1 MKALILAG
9 GKGTRLKDITGDL
22 PKPLVPFGERSLIE
36 HQIALCVRHGFREIH
51 LLTGY
56 GSEHFRSRLGSG
68 EQFGARLHH
77 HIEST
82 PLGTAG
88 SVKEVEDVIGSEP
101 FLLLY
106 GDVFIDMDLERLL
119 EHHRRHA
126 GLATLVVHPND
137 HPQDSDLLELEGD
150 RIVEFHPKPHR
161 PDHYYFNM
169 VNAGACVLE
178 AGITRHIPRGQL
190 TDFGRDIFP
199 RCLAEGEKL
208 FAYATPEYLKDI
220 GTPQRYR
227 TVLADYLS
235 GRCARLRLDHPRRCV
250 FLDRDG
256 TINTYTPFLRD
267 PADFALLPTVAEAI
281 KLLND
286 HDWLCVVTTN
296 QPQLARG
303 ELTAAGLAGIH
314 RKMEHLLSLGHAKL
328 DATYYCPHH
337 PDAGFPGEVAA
348 LKVDCGCRK
357 PKPGMFLTAAQ
368 RFNVDLAGSY
378 VVGDTTLDVAAAKAI
393 GARSILVQTG
403 LAGTD
408 GKYTVRPDFTFP
420 DLLAAARHI
429 ISSL

>member
-9 GKGTRLKDITGDL
+9 GKGTRLKEVTGDL

-36 HQIALCVRHGFREIH
+36 HQIALCVRHGIWDIH

-56 GSEHFRSRLGSG
+56 GSDLFRDRLGSG
-68 EQFGARLHH
+68 GQLGARLQHH
-77 HIEST
+77 AETI

-88 SVKEVEDVIGSEP
+88 SVKAVEAMVGTGP

-106 GDVFIDMDLERLL
+106 GDVFIDMDLERLID
-119 EHHRRHA
+119 HHLRLG

-137 HPQDSDLLELEGD
+137 HPQDSDLLELDGD
-150 RIVEFHPKPHR
+150 QIIAFHPKPHQ
-161 PDHYYFNM
+161 PDRHYFNM
-169 VNAGACVLE
+169 VNAGACVLDAAINRYIE
-178 AGITRHIPRGQL
+178 PGL
-190 TDFGRDIFP
+190 SSDFGRDIFP
-199 RCLAEGEKL
+199 RCLAHGEKL
-208 FAYATPEYLKDI
+208 IAYNTPEYLKDI
-220 GTPQRYR
+220 GTPTRYR
-227 TVLADYLS
+227 KVLSDYLS
-235 GRCARLRLDHPRRCV
+235 GRCARLRLDRPRRCV

-256 TINTYTPFLRD
+256 TINTYTPFLHD
-267 PADFALLPTVAEAI
+267 PADFALLPAVAEAI
-281 KLLND
+281 KLLNE

-303 ELTAAGLAGIH
+303 ELTSAGLADIH

-337 PDAGFPGEVAA
+337 PDSGFPGEVAA
-348 LKVDCGCRK
+348 LKIDCTCRK

-403 LAGTD
+403 LAGND
-408 GKYTVRPDFTFP
+408 EKYVVKPDFTCT
-420 DLLAAARHI
+420 DLLAAAHHI
-429 ISSL
+429 ISRQ